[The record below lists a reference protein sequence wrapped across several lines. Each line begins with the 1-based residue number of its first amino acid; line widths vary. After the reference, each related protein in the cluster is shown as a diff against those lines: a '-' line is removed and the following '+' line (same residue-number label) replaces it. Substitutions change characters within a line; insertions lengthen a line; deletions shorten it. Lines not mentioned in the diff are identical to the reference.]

1 MNSTERAR
9 RRHDLLLAAAVLRR
23 QIDAS
28 LASIEPAAERIL
40 GWAALGLRLR
50 QRYRVSGVPHALMGT
65 GVIWFVLRH
74 WRWLRDA
81 WVVWQLRKE
90 RPR

>member
-1 MNSTERAR
+1 MNPAQRAR
-9 RRHDLLLAAAVLRR
+9 RRHDLLLAADVLRR
-23 QIDAS
+23 EIDAS
-28 LASIEPAAERIL
+28 LTSIEPVAERVL
-40 GWAALGLRLR
+40 SWAALGLRLR
-50 QRYRVSGVPHALMGT
+50 QRYRASGAPRALMGT
-65 GVIWFVLRH
+65 GIVWFVLRH